1 MTYALHTEFFFLF
14 FIVIIAI
21 NANRKLLVFMY
32 YGRAFHSLTLSL
44 ARSLLPLAQSSMGCT
59 QLRGG
64 GEKKIQKIAAPKMSL
79 FPSCGLF
86 NESIFSLFYDARN
99 FFSLSFQVRPHFFFI
114 IDGVW
119 VSAFEFFSS
128 SRALFY
134 ELCAHWSELL
144 SMCLFLI
151 GSLS

>member
-44 ARSLLPLAQSSMGCT
+44 SLSQSLWGAHC
-59 QLRGG
+59 RGG

-114 IDGVW
+114 IDGQLIF
-119 VSAFEFFSS
+119 SFF
-128 SRALFY
+128 FIIGPT
-134 ELCAHWSELL
+134 
-144 SMCLFLI
+144 LI
-151 GSLS
+151 LA